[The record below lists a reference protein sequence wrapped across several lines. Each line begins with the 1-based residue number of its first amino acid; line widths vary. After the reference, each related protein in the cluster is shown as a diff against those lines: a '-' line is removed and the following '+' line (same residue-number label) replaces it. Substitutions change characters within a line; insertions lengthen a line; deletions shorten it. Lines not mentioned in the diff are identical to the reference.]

1 MPEYGIPAVTD
12 RDVYITRSFD
22 APIDV
27 VWRFWTEPA
36 LLAEWFG
43 PIGIGVDP
51 SEVAIEVRE
60 GGPWNIAMR
69 DEHGVYPI
77 TATIVHAVE
86 HEYLEMNMGAQTSQ
100 GDVED
105 VILRIQFHDHGD
117 KTRIT
122 MHQGPF
128 TPEFRDL
135 TRDGWEQ
142 SFTKLD
148 SVVAS
153 R

>member
-1 MPEYGIPAVTD
+1 MPEIPVATD

-27 VWRFWTEPA
+27 VWRFWTEPEM
-36 LLAEWFG
+36 LAQWFG
-43 PIGIGVDP
+43 PTGIGVAPEDAD
-51 SEVAIEVRE
+51 VDARD
-60 GGPWNIAMR
+60 GGHWNITMR
-69 DEHGVYPI
+69 DENGVYPI
-77 TATIVHAVE
+77 TATIVTAIE
-86 HEYLEMNMGAQTSQ
+86 HEYLEMNMGAQTSA

-122 MHQGPF
+122 LHQGPF

-142 SFTKLD
+142 SFGKLD
-148 SVVAS
+148 TVLA
-153 R
+153 